1 MTSPDGAGPEPEPT
15 PTPTPRPGSGTF
27 TIEGRAAPALFVI
40 GWLAT
45 LLGLGIVVI
54 GAMSGDRSGA
64 IVLLLAGLVLLSIGL
79 VAGAGAQGIE
89 RRARGGL
96 AYQGPSPLLVF
107 IAAIPVSLVAVIILS
122 LPLVALGVDVDGP
135 FGRFLS
141 VGVQTLVYVG
151 LIRLLVVDAGA
162 LSWSDMG
169 IRRPDG
175 RAIGELISGAGW
187 AIPVI
192 VVTIPISAILLA
204 LFPVT
209 PVSPLPPTGETT
221 GFILQFVAGAIFAPI
236 GEEVLFRGLATTA
249 WVAVAW
255 HAARRDP
262 SGVGVRCR
270 PRPDRDRQHDAGGLR
285 VGRRGVRDE
294 GAGRARPGLAV
305 RPPRLASGYRSDC
318 TWPSTASCSSLG
330 EAALRSV
337 QAVSGGEAAVES
349 AVSAHR

>member
-1 MTSPDGAGPEPEPT
+1 MTSPDGAGPEPE

-54 GAMSGDRSGA
+54 GAMSGNRSGA
-64 IVLLLAGLVLLSIGL
+64 IALLLAGLVLLSIGL

-89 RRARGGL
+89 RRARGVV

-107 IAAIPVSLVAVIILS
+107 IAAIPVSLVAVILLS
-122 LPLVALGVDVDGP
+122 LPLVALGVDVDSP

-141 VGVQTLVYVG
+141 VGVQTLVYIG

-162 LSWSDMG
+162 LSWADMG

-249 WVAVAW
+249 WV
-255 HAARRDP
+255 R
-262 SGVGVRCR
+262 SLGV
-270 PRPDRDRQHDAGGLR
+270 
-285 VGRRGVRDE
+285 RRGVI
-294 GAGRARPGLAV
+294 RAALVFAVAHVLTVTGSTTQEAFGLAV
-305 RPPRLASGYRSDC
+305 VGFATRVPVALALGWLFVRRGSIWVPIGLHM
-318 TWPSTASCSSLG
+318 TFNGILLVLG
-330 EAALRSV
+330 EVALRSV
-337 QAVSGGEAAVES
+337 QQ
-349 AVSAHR
+349 

>member
-122 LPLVALGVDVDGP
+122 LPLVALGVDVDSP

-141 VGVQTLVYVG
+141 VGVQTLVYIG

-249 WVAVAW
+249 WV
-255 HAARRDP
+255 R
-262 SGVGVRCR
+262 SLGM
-270 PRPDRDRQHDAGGLR
+270 
-285 VGRRGVRDE
+285 RRGVI
-294 GAGRARPGLAV
+294 RAALVFAVAHVLTVTGSTTQEAFGLAV
-305 RPPRLASGYRSDC
+305 VGFATRVPVALALGWLFVRRGSIWVPIGLHM
-318 TWPSTASCSSLG
+318 TFNGILLVLG
-330 EAALRSV
+330 EVALRSV
-337 QAVSGGEAAVES
+337 QQ
-349 AVSAHR
+349 